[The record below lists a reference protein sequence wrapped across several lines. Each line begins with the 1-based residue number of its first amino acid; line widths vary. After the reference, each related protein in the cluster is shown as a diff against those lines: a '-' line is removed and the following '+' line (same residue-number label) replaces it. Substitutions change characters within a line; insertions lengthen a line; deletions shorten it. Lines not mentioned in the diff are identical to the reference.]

1 MSDNKSV
8 ISGEFDRT
16 GRYEAGLT
24 SLARSLRAAFFVLL
38 IGIIGTLV
46 YFFSGAGYFSVEP
59 QQSVIV
65 LRFGKIIATHETGGH
80 WYLPYPVNQFVRVQT
95 SQQLLDVDFVPVTL
109 SSEEETGMVLE
120 PGRDS
125 FLLTG
130 DANIVHSSWT
140 IAYRVDNA
148 AKYYET
154 LLTPAQP
161 MENGKVTP
169 DDVVTDFAGM
179 KGTRGPQTFLR
190 NLFRRA
196 VIDVTAASQV
206 GDILYA
212 GQGAYSEEVQKRFS
226 ALVHQANCGIKIDS
240 VGLNRIYP
248 PRKTKAAFDEVTA
261 AGNTRSQLYN
271 EAEAYKVQVEN
282 DTKASVAEIIA
293 QAETYKKRLVARTEA
308 QEFYF
313 KEILAKYR
321 AHGSSVTMA
330 LYTAALMEVAAKLD
344 GDKFILGSRGERK
357 QVRFKLNPEPKKT
370 TNKKTSEG
378 AK

>member
-16 GRYEAGLT
+16 GRYEAGLK
-24 SLARSLRAAFFVLL
+24 SLANSLRAAFLVLL
-38 IGIIGTLV
+38 LGIIGTLI

-65 LRFGKIIATHETGGH
+65 LRFGKVVATHDSGGH
-80 WYLPYPVNQFVRVQT
+80 WYLPFPVNQFIRVQT
-95 SQQLLDVDFVPVTL
+95 SQQLLNVDFVPATL
-109 SSEEETGMVLE
+109 ASADESGVSLE

-125 FLLTG
+125 YLLTG

-140 IAYRVDNA
+140 VAYRVENA

-154 LLTPAQP
+154 LLTPVNP
-161 MENGKVTP
+161 VENGKIVP
-169 DDVVTDFAGM
+169 DDEFTDAVGM

-196 VIDVTAASQV
+196 VIDVTAESLV

-212 GQGAYSEEVQKRFS
+212 GQGAYSEKVQNRFTK
-226 ALVHQANCGIKIDS
+226 LVNDANCGIKIDN

-248 PRKTKAAFDEVTA
+248 PRMTKAAFDAVTA

-271 EAEAYKVQVEN
+271 EAEAYKVEVEN

-293 QAETYKKRLVARTEA
+293 NAETYKKRLVSRTEA

-313 KEILAKYR
+313 KEIYAKHKAY
-321 AHGSSVTMA
+321 GSSVTMA
-330 LYTAALMEVAAKLD
+330 LYTAALTDVAAKLN
-344 GDKFILGSRGERK
+344 GDKFILGSQGEKK
-357 QVRFKLNPEPKKT
+357 QIRFKLNPEPKKST
-370 TNKKTSEG
+370 DKKSGQEE
-378 AK
+378 K

>member
-1 MSDNKSV
+1 MSDNRSV
-8 ISGEFDRT
+8 ITGEFDRT
-16 GRYEAGLT
+16 GRYEAGLK
-24 SLARSLRAAFFVLL
+24 SLANSLRAAFLVLL
-38 IGIIGTLV
+38 LGIIGTLI

-65 LRFGKIIATHETGGH
+65 LRFGKVIATHDSGGH
-80 WYLPYPVNQFVRVQT
+80 WYLPFPVNQFIRVQT
-95 SQQLLDVDFVPVTL
+95 SQQLLNVDFVPATL
-109 SSEEETGMVLE
+109 ASAEESGVSLE

-125 FLLTG
+125 YLLTG

-140 IAYRVDNA
+140 VAYRVENA

-154 LLTPAQP
+154 LLTPLNP
-161 MENGKVTP
+161 VENGKIVP
-169 DDVVTDFAGM
+169 DDEFTDAVGM

-196 VIDVTAASQV
+196 VIDVTAESLV

-212 GQGAYSEEVQKRFS
+212 GQGAYSEKVQNRFTR
-226 ALVHQANCGIKIDS
+226 LVNEANCGIKIDN

-248 PRKTKAAFDEVTA
+248 PRMTKGAFDAVTA

-271 EAEAYKVQVEN
+271 EAEAYKVEVEN

-293 QAETYKKRLVARTEA
+293 RAETYKKQLVSRTEA

-313 KEILAKYR
+313 KEIYSKHKAY
-321 AHGSSVTMA
+321 GSSVTMA
-330 LYTAALMEVAAKLD
+330 LYTAALTEVAAKLN
-344 GDKFILGSRGERK
+344 GDKFILGSQGEKK
-357 QVRFKLNPEPKKT
+357 QIRFKLNPEPKKST
-370 TNKKTSEG
+370 DKKSGQEE
-378 AK
+378 K

>member
-16 GRYEAGLT
+16 GRYEAGLK
-24 SLARSLRAAFFVLL
+24 SLANSLRAAFLVLL
-38 IGIIGTLV
+38 LGIIGTLI

-65 LRFGKIIATHETGGH
+65 LRFGKVVATHDSGGH
-80 WYLPYPVNQFVRVQT
+80 WYLPFPVNQFIRVQT
-95 SQQLLDVDFVPVTL
+95 SQQLLNVDFVPATL
-109 SSEEETGMVLE
+109 ASADESGVSLE

-125 FLLTG
+125 YLLTG

-140 IAYRVDNA
+140 VAYRVENA

-154 LLTPAQP
+154 LLTPVNP
-161 MENGKVTP
+161 VENGKIVP
-169 DDVVTDFAGM
+169 DDEFTDAVGM

-196 VIDVTAASQV
+196 VIDVTAESLV

-212 GQGAYSEEVQKRFS
+212 GQGAYSEKVQNRLTK
-226 ALVHQANCGIKIDS
+226 LVNDANCGIKIHN

-248 PRKTKAAFDEVTA
+248 PRMTKAAFDAVTA

-271 EAEAYKVQVEN
+271 EAEAYKVEVEN

-293 QAETYKKRLVARTEA
+293 NAETYKKRLVSRTEA

-313 KEILAKYR
+313 KEIYAKHKAY
-321 AHGSSVTMA
+321 GSSVTMA
-330 LYTAALMEVAAKLD
+330 LYTAALTDVAAKLN
-344 GDKFILGSRGERK
+344 GDKFILGSQGEKK
-357 QVRFKLNPEPKKT
+357 QIRFKLNPEPKKST
-370 TNKKTSEG
+370 DKKSGQEE
-378 AK
+378 K